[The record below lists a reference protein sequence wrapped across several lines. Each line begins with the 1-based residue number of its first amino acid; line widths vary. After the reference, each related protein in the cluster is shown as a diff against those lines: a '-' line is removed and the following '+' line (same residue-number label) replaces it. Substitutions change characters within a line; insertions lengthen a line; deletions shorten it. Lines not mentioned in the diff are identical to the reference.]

1 MELVRPVTIR
11 GVPGTLLARVRALP
25 PYRFDALLA
34 LAVYVEVCAELV
46 VLAELR
52 GAKLALGLVLA
63 GLFGLGM
70 ALRRRV
76 PLAAIALATG
86 GVAAGGLLGSQVTD
100 NVTSPLFVAMF
111 VNYTAGTV
119 LEGRRLAAGFGVGAI
134 LVAVSV
140 LTDPENPGPIDLV
153 FSNIFAVAGPMLCG
167 VLLRNRARLNQAL
180 RDKAQRAEQDR
191 AEEAEAAALEERT
204 RIASELH
211 DVVAHALSAMT
222 VQATAARRLA
232 DRDPGK
238 AAAAFSAVEGTGREA
253 LTELRRLLGVLRKE
267 DEELALAPQ
276 PSLAHVRS
284 LIQRAGAAG
293 LYVELRIEGEPVL
306 LPAGVDLTAYR
317 LVQEGLTNSI
327 KHAAASRAD
336 VRVRYDGD
344 HVEIEICD
352 DGRGA
357 DGADAAANGG
367 GHGLVGMRER
377 VSIYG
382 GELEAGPRAEG
393 GFRLRARLPVT
404 T

>member
-1 MELVRPVTIR
+1 MELVPPVTIR

-52 GAKLALGLVLA
+52 GAKLVLGLVLA

-100 NVTSPLFVAMF
+100 NVTSPLFIAMF

-276 PSLAHVRS
+276 PSLAHVEELVR
-284 LIQRAGAAG
+284 RATVGGLPVALTVTGAA
-293 LYVELRIEGEPVL
+293 RP

-317 LVQEGLTNSI
+317 VVQEALGRARKTGS
-327 KHAAASRAD
+327 AGRAD
-336 VRVRYDGD
+336 VTVAYGSDD
-344 HVEIEICD
+344 IAVEIRD
-352 DGRGA
+352 DGGAAERG
-357 DGADAAANGG
+357 
-367 GHGLVGMRER
+367 LLGMRER
-377 VSIYG
+377 VAVYG
-382 GELEAGPRAEG
+382 GVLSASALDCG
-393 GFRLRARLPVT
+393 GWRVTARLPAEAAS
-404 T
+404 